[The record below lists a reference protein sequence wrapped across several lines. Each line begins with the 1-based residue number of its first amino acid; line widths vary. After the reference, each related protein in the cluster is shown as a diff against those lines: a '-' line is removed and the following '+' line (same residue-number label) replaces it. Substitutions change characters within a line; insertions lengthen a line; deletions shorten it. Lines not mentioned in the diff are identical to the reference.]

1 MLSNPKIVV
10 VGSLNMDIVVETD
23 AIPLVGETVLG
34 QQAHFIPGGK
44 GANQAVALARLGA
57 DVQMIGAVGTDS
69 FGKDLLSALQAEG
82 IELSGIKQEEGVA
95 TGIAIIQ
102 LCEKDNR
109 ITVVPGA
116 NHRVLPS
123 DVDAHE
129 SLIAAA
135 DLVLLQM
142 EIPLPTVVQ
151 AAAIAKRYGKTVILN
166 PAPAQVLPDG
176 LLSQIDYITPNR
188 SELGILAGS
197 DGSVQ
202 MELEQEIGQLLAQ
215 GAKHVI
221 TTLGANG
228 VAFAAN
234 DIPLTTCPSY
244 AVEVVDTT
252 GAGDAF
258 NAGLAYSIAS
268 GATLADAAN
277 FASRVAALSVTKLG
291 AQAGMPTRDEVMT
304 KGMCL
309 NEKVS
314 D

>member
-23 AIPLVGETVLG
+23 VIPMVGETVLG

-69 FGKDLLSALQAEG
+69 FGKDLLDALQREG
-82 IELSGIKQEEGVA
+82 IALDGIKQEDGVA

-102 LCEKDNR
+102 LCQKDNR

-123 DVDAHE
+123 DVDRHE

-151 AAAIAKRYGKTVILN
+151 AARIAKRYGKTVILN
-166 PAPAQVLPDG
+166 PAPAQVLPEG
-176 LLSQIDYITPNR
+176 LLAQIDYITPNK
-188 SELGILAGS
+188 SELDVLAGNES
-197 DGSVQ
+197 QGQKD
-202 MELEQEIGQLLAQ
+202 LEQSIAQMFAQ

-228 VAFAAN
+228 VAFAGN
-234 DIPLTTCPSY
+234 DTPLTTCPCYS
-244 AVEVVDTT
+244 VEVVDTT

-258 NAGLAYSIAS
+258 NAGLAYSIAT
-268 GATLADAAN
+268 GAKLADAAN

-291 AQAGMPTRDEVMT
+291 AQAGMPTLEEVMT

-309 NEKVS
+309 DEKVS